1 LAFCPEFTGDLAQ
14 ITLSGD
20 CGDAQ
25 LTEGLPGNPQR
36 SFPMLQRILTHGVI
50 AGLIVGVPMILL
62 TLTLG
67 ESAPSG
73 AVGMAIGYTTMLV
86 ALSIIFLAIKRQ
98 RDIVNGGVIK
108 FLPAFLMGLG
118 ISAVAGVLYVLAWEV
133 SLGISGMDFGA
144 MYAEHLIEAAKARG
158 ASEAE
163 IAAELAK
170 AQDFAKMYANP
181 LFRMPITFTEILPVG
196 ILVSLISALLLRNS
210 RFMPAR
216 GAV

>member
-1 LAFCPEFTGDLAQ
+1 MRAIAGDLAK

-20 CGDAQ
+20 CAGRRQRDAC
-25 LTEGLPGNPQR
+25 PGNPQR
-36 SFPMLQRILTHGVI
+36 RHPMLQRILTNGVL
-50 AGLIVGVPMILL
+50 AGLIVGVPMILM

-67 ESAPSG
+67 ESAPTG

-86 ALSIIFLAIKRQ
+86 ALSVIFLALKRQ
-98 RDIVNGGVIK
+98 RDVVNGGVIK

-133 SLGISGMDFGA
+133 SLAISGMDFGA
-144 MYAEHLIEAAKARG
+144 LYAEHLIEAAKARG

-163 IAAELAK
+163 IAAEIAK
-170 AQDFAKMYANP
+170 AEEFAKMYANP
-181 LFRMPITFTEILPVG
+181 LYRIPITFTEILPVG

-216 GAV
+216 AGA